1 MQINI
6 TVKYRLMPVQKNPKI
21 LIEKGM
27 HTSMF
32 IATLFTI
39 AKIWKQSKCLSID
52 EWIKKMW

>member
-32 IATLFTI
+32 IADSAAMNTGVSVSF
-39 AKIWKQSKCLSID
+39 
-52 EWIKKMW
+52 